1 MDRFLR
7 LTDNMKD
14 MKKIIAIICFAA
26 AAFSCAKQ
34 DSVYKEFIVEGGHV
48 YPAKV
53 KVLNA
58 LSGFQRIALEWEK
71 PFDPSLKSA
80 KVYWDNYS
88 QSLDVDYAQFADGNV
103 SVLIND
109 LEDRA
114 YTFDV
119 VNFDDKGN
127 RSLAQ
132 ELSVTPFGNNWL
144 LSHTERSVAN
154 AVMDGNDARIN
165 MTKSTMEMT
174 ATQFRYYNEAG
185 EKVEYEKILVP
196 EENEMVLP
204 NAKKGKRFEFRSA
217 YKPEKGMDIVWTPN
231 WSKSPDALAYALPTN
246 TWDVTV
252 TKDQEFSTF
261 TVDKIFDGVV
271 SSSNRW
277 HSSRTAAIAKNVK
290 VIAIDSKVEAGK
302 EYTITSLEFFL
313 NTSSSKTYHWIR
325 EVYLYIGDK
334 PFNPD
339 VEDPVAT
346 YGDYTYKMTF
356 NQNDIVQS
364 MNLRASKAGRYMALV
379 FTNSYNTS
387 GYIDLWELVPYGY
400 IPSEAE

>member
-144 LSHTERSVAN
+144 LYLHLPADPHGGTGRPGHLHESLQRRS
-154 AVMDGNDARIN
+154 
-165 MTKSTMEMT
+165 
-174 ATQFRYYNEAG
+174 
-185 EKVEYEKILVP
+185 
-196 EENEMVLP
+196 
-204 NAKKGKRFEFRSA
+204 
-217 YKPEKGMDIVWTPN
+217 
-231 WSKSPDALAYALPTN
+231 
-246 TWDVTV
+246 
-252 TKDQEFSTF
+252 
-261 TVDKIFDGVV
+261 FD
-271 SSSNRW
+271 
-277 HSSRTAAIAKNVK
+277 
-290 VIAIDSKVEAGK
+290 
-302 EYTITSLEFFL
+302 
-313 NTSSSKTYHWIR
+313 
-325 EVYLYIGDK
+325 
-334 PFNPD
+334 P
-339 VEDPVAT
+339 
-346 YGDYTYKMTF
+346 
-356 NQNDIVQS
+356 
-364 MNLRASKAGRYMALV
+364 
-379 FTNSYNTS
+379 
-387 GYIDLWELVPYGY
+387 
-400 IPSEAE
+400 